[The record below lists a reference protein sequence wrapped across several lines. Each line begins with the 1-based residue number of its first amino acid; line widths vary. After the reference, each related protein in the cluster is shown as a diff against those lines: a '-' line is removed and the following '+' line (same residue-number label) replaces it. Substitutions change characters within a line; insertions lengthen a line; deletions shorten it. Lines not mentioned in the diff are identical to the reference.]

1 VHAENCAANAPDA
14 AIDVD
19 RSFGPLRRLRR
30 PSEFAAVLSARREQS
45 LRGSGR
51 WLAMTA
57 AWTALPAGGARLGL
71 TISKRMARRAIDRA
85 LVKRIVREAFR
96 HRITELEQLA
106 AAASVRID
114 ISVRLRRAAGLPDA
128 QRPPLPAWRRELRR
142 DADQLL
148 AEACTRLR
156 GLSVGGD
163 SPYA

>member
-1 VHAENCAANAPDA
+1 
-14 AIDVD
+14 
-19 RSFGPLRRLRR
+19 
-30 PSEFAAVLSARREQS
+30 
-45 LRGSGR
+45 
-51 WLAMTA
+51 MTA

-156 GLSVGGD
+156 GLPVGGD
-163 SPYA
+163 SAHA